1 MNASLKIILKKIG
14 NDLVKDLRQE
24 LDKQDY
30 FASGSLNR
38 SIKANITSNG
48 LNIVGNGYGLII
60 NQGRDGSAWSRM
72 PNIEDL
78 RDWVRTKGF
87 ASDEREVKQIAYFVG
102 KKIMREGLPNKDRN
116 APKLNFIGNV
126 VNKTKTNIA
135 KNVNQA
141 ISKDIMFEIKKLK
154 KYSDG
159 SK

>member
-38 SIKANITSNG
+38 SIKAKVTSNG
-48 LNIVGNGYGLII
+48 LDIIGNGYGHII
-60 NQGRDGSAWSRM
+60 NYGKKGSDWSRM

-87 ASDEREVKQIAYFVG
+87 ASDEREVKQIAYLVG
-102 KKIMREGLPNKDRN
+102 KKIMKEGLPNKDRN

-126 VNKTKTNIA
+126 LDKAKDKIVTDLTNA
-135 KNVNQA
+135 A
-141 ISKDIMFEIKKLK
+141 INEIMVDIKKLNK
-154 KYSDG
+154 E
-159 SK
+159 